1 MRILNVA
8 EKNEAA
14 KNIAAI
20 LSQGRATKREGLSKF
35 NKIYEFPCRVNG
47 HDYHFVMT
55 SVSGHLLN
63 YDFTQCFRSWLSCDP
78 AVLFEAPIEKKCSP
92 DLEPIKRTLQ
102 REVRHCTKLI
112 IWTDCDRE
120 GENIGMEIVTVCQE
134 VKPSILVS
142 RAKFSEITPHA
153 IHQAINNLTVMDE
166 NMSLAVDTRQELDL
180 RIGAAFTRF
189 QTLRLR
195 RVFPRALAEQLISY
209 GSCQFPT
216 LGFVVERFRE
226 VENFVPE
233 PFWKIVA
240 HFNRQNTQTSFAW
253 KRGRL
258 FDRDCCSA
266 YHQHLLENPFGQVI
280 DVQQRPKS
288 KWRPLP
294 MDTVEMEKLAARK
307 LRIGA
312 KQTMQLA
319 ESLYTRGFI
328 SYPRTETNIF
338 PAELDLVPL
347 VQAQIEDSRWSAF
360 AQNLLASG
368 LRPRAGK
375 KSDKAHP
382 PIHPLKCGS
391 ALQGAD
397 ARLFELIVRQFL
409 ACLSEDAKGAETT
422 VTICLGS
429 NEPPTRRLNSE
440 DGELFEAK
448 GLVIHARNYLDV
460 YVYEKWS
467 ERDMPE
473 FTLAENVTP
482 REIQMIESQ
491 TTAPNLLT
499 EADLIGL
506 MDRHGIGTDATHA
519 EHIETIKQRLYVG
532 LQDNK
537 FLVPGQLGMGL
548 VEGYDAMA
556 LEMSKPHLRAELE
569 TDLKAICEGRK
580 TKEEVL
586 RSQTAKYKAV
596 FETAVVEARK
606 LDVAI
611 ANRLSQEAENISD
624 PVPGLRMLEGYSKVF
639 QCPSCSKDV
648 IIRQRKAASASTAEK
663 DTALLNRNGSV
674 STTWFLS
681 CTGFPAC
688 RFAVWLPDCV
698 TGVRVVRQQEMNPPS
713 EKLTVSPCLP
723 CCSTCITHRQQQ
735 QNRLTDGAT
744 FLGLKFR
751 LGTRLPSGYIQDA
764 PDREYATCIFCDTD
778 FRTALGIRISST
790 APSSDGPVSSDGQ
803 TPPPPPM
810 PQLPGTNAATAAA
823 RSRPPRP
830 SLANQPAWSNSAS
843 SAFRPS
849 APPARSLHTQGR
861 PTSFSDADSSTS
873 SIVCNCGL
881 PARLLTVRKPGANQG
896 REFFKCGDSSDVCNF
911 FMWKDSDAI
920 NSLSN
925 IPSYGYPQSQ
935 TGQTSGLGQ
944 SLSLTPLSRR
954 LSASAASWSNTEDSG
969 QVSDG
974 HQDGQPT
981 CSCGLP
987 ALLRTVTRATVNKG
1001 RQFYTCPNSLPGDTS
1016 NGCRFFQWADRD
1028 LTAPAAAAAAQP
1040 FSSPTAANG
1049 GFIFTA
1055 ASCLHLVTNQ
1065 ISTRAGGQFRAF
1077 WRTLFVQFSSF
1088 RVISSHRRTADHL
1101 ADVCD
1106 AAGCHAAI

>member
-1 MRILNVA
+1 MS
-8 EKNEAA
+8 K
-14 KNIAAI
+14 
-20 LSQGRATKREGLSKF
+20 LSK
-35 NKIYEFPCRVNG
+35 KIDSSKQQTPL
-47 HDYHFVMT
+47 
-55 SVSGHLLN
+55 SGLWQSFAVILP
-63 YDFTQCFRSWLSCDP
+63 SPASCP
-78 AVLFEAPIEKKCSP
+78 
-92 DLEPIKRTLQ
+92 RTLQ
-102 REVRHCTKLI
+102 REARNCTKLI

-120 GENIGMEIVTVCQE
+120 GENIGMEIVSVCQE

-142 RAKFSEITPHA
+142 RARFSEITPHA
-153 IHQAINNLTVMDE
+153 IHQAINTLTVMDE

-195 RVFPRALAEQLISY
+195 RAFPRALAEQLISY

-240 HFNRQNTQTSFAW
+240 HFDRQNTQTSFTW

-266 YHQHLLENPFGQVI
+266 YHQHLLE
-280 DVQQRPKS
+280 
-288 KWRPLP
+288 
-294 MDTVEMEKLAARK
+294 EMEKLAARK

-328 SYPRTETNIF
+328 SYPRTETNMF

-347 VQAQIEDSRWSAF
+347 VQAQTEDSRWSAF
-360 AQNLLASG
+360 AHNLLTNG

-391 ALQGAD
+391 ALQGVD
-397 ARLFELIVRQFL
+397 ARLFELIVRHFL
-409 ACLSEDAKGAETT
+409 ACLSDDAKGAETT
-422 VTICLGS
+422 VTICIGTSEL
-429 NEPPTRRLNSE
+429 PTRRLISE

-448 GLVIHARNYLDV
+448 GLVIHARNYLNV
-460 YVYEKWS
+460 YIYEKWS

-473 FTLAENVTP
+473 FILGENVTP

-548 VEGYDAMA
+548 VEGG
-556 LEMSKPHLRAELE
+556 
-569 TDLKAICEGRK
+569 ICEGRK
-580 TKEEVL
+580 TREDVL

-596 FETAVVEARK
+596 FETAVMEARK
-606 LDVAI
+606 LDVAL
-611 ANRLSQEAENISD
+611 ANRLSQEAENVAD
-624 PVPGLRMLEGYSKVF
+624 PVPGLRTVEGYSKVF

-648 IIRQRKAASASTAEK
+648 IIRQKKAVPASTGEQG
-663 DTALLNRNGSV
+663 TALLSINGSG

-698 TGVRVVRQQEMNPPS
+698 IGVRVVRQQEMHSPS
-713 EKLTVSPCLP
+713 EKLTPSPCVP
-723 CCSTCITHRQQQ
+723 CHPSCITQQQ
-735 QNRLTDGAT
+735 QHQQQQQQSSLPNGAT
-744 FLGLKFR
+744 LLGFKFR

-764 PDREYATCIFCDTD
+764 PDRDSEDIALFPNRYATCIFCDTD
-778 FRTALGIRISST
+778 FRTAFNIRISFTTPPST
-790 APSSDGPVSSDGQ
+790 GTVSSDSQ
-803 TPPPPPM
+803 APPRPPPLSRP
-810 PQLPGTNAATAAA
+810 PGTAT
-823 RSRPPRP
+823 RPRP
-830 SLANQPAWSNSAS
+830 SLAIKPAQSNSAL
-843 SAFRPS
+843 SARQPPAALVS
-849 APPARSLHTQGR
+849 GWPARSLHTQGG
-861 PTSFSDADSSTS
+861 PTSFSDADSTTASA

-896 REFFKCGDSSDVCNF
+896 LFSNRSHCCREFFKCGDSSDVCNF
-911 FMWKDSDAI
+911 FMWKDSDSAG
-920 NSLSN
+920 SMSAT
-925 IPSYGYPQSQ
+925 PSYEYAPSQ

-944 SLSLTPLSRR
+944 SLSFTPLSRR
-954 LSASAASWSNTEDSG
+954 SSAATAARSNTEDSG
-969 QVSDG
+969 QVLDS

-987 ALLRTVTRATVNKG
+987 ALLM
-1001 RQFYTCPNSLPGDTS
+1001 PGDAS
-1016 NGCRFFQWADRD
+1016 SGCRFFQWADGGV
-1028 LTAPAAAAAAQP
+1028 TAPTMAGQAFP
-1040 FSSPTAANG
+1040 LSSAANG
-1049 GFIFTA
+1049 LPFPSRRRGRGGGGGGGRAPSGAGDGGELPSPLCVILVGF
-1055 ASCLHLVTNQ
+1055 Q
-1065 ISTRAGGQFRAF
+1065 
-1077 WRTLFVQFSSF
+1077 
-1088 RVISSHRRTADHL
+1088 
-1101 ADVCD
+1101 
-1106 AAGCHAAI
+1106 